1 MRFAR
6 PFFRQDAI
14 WVESVNRFL
23 ILIGYRSLKTLSM
36 ETANPHLFTIR
47 CGAGAHARENRQWNP
62 PPNTCPPYISNPKEN
77 LPM

>member
-47 CGAGAHARENRQWNP
+47 CGAGAHARETGNETRLQIRAHP
-62 PPNTCPPYISNPKEN
+62 TS
-77 LPM
+77 